1 MSTGIQPIRTF
12 KPPVVAAD
20 LNPGRFIKAESFN
33 GKRCTYKIAA
43 IPEMEELEG
52 KDSKKQV
59 RGIVSFVG
67 VELKWVLNTTNIVCL
82 TAMFGKV
89 LAGWVGKRVTL
100 FEGSHD
106 NAPAIRVWGS
116 PDIAG
121 EMEVLIALPRRR
133 AYNMTMH
140 RVVLGG
146 KKAVGGNRKARIST
160 PATQT
165 PSEPKQ
171 PDLRAALDEAEQIF
185 QDKER
190 KFFAGP
196 PIPETEDDILSE
208 EPDTEPEPDEETE
221 PDTDTDTEDIDID
234 SPDHEAD

>member
-100 FEGSHD
+100 FEGQHD

-146 KKAVGGNRKARIST
+146 KKAARGNGKAQKYQVEP
-160 PATQT
+160 PA
-165 PSEPKQ
+165 PLEPKQ
-171 PDLRAALDEAEQIF
+171 AHLPPLEEAEPQP
-185 QDKER
+185 DEP
-190 KFFAGP
+190 A
-196 PIPETEDDILSE
+196 ED
-208 EPDTEPEPDEETE
+208 PDAEPEPDEETE
-221 PDTDTDTEDIDID
+221 PDTEDLDID